1 MRVLLVEDDADVARF
16 IRKGL
21 SEETYAVD
29 VAASGEDA
37 MYLASVNAYDAAILD
52 VMIPPPDGMEVCRR
66 LRAGGSTLPILMLT
80 ARASVDA
87 KIAGLDAGADDYLA
101 KPFEFDELLARLR
114 ALLRRGGATISA
126 LLEVGPLTIDTRSHR
141 VTIDEKPLT
150 LTTKEYSVL
159 EYLGRN
165 AGRIVTREEIAEH
178 VWNQEFDPF
187 TNLIEV
193 YINRL
198 RRHIERVSQRKLIQT
213 IRGAGYM
220 LEHDPA
226 AVADS

>member
-29 VAASGEDA
+29 VAGNGEQA
-37 MYLASVNAYDAAILD
+37 MYLASLNAYDAAILD
-52 VMIPPPDGMEVCRR
+52 VMIPAPDGMEVCRR
-66 LRAGGSTLPILMLT
+66 LRESGSTLPILMLT
-80 ARASVDA
+80 ALDTVDQ

-101 KPFEFDELLARLR
+101 KPFEFRELLARLR
-114 ALLRRGGATISA
+114 ALMRRGGATISA
-126 LLEVGPLTIDTRSHR
+126 VLEAGDLQIDTRSHR
-141 VTIDEKPLT
+141 VSMHGEPLT
-150 LTTKEYSVL
+150 LTTKEYAVL
-159 EYLGRN
+159 EYLARN

-178 VWNQEFDPF
+178 VWNEDYDPF

-198 RRHIERVSQRKLIQT
+198 RRHIESVSARKLIHT
-213 IRGAGYM
+213 VRGAGYM
-220 LEHDPA
+220 LQQEA
-226 AVADS
+226 

>member
-21 SEETYAVD
+21 TEETYAVD
-29 VAASGEDA
+29 VAESGEQA
-37 MYLASVNAYDAAILD
+37 MYLASLNAYDAAILD
-52 VMIPPPDGMEVCRR
+52 VMIPAPDGMEVCRR
-66 LRAGGSTLPILMLT
+66 LRKSGSTLPILMLT
-80 ARASVDA
+80 ALDTVDQ

-101 KPFEFDELLARLR
+101 KPFEFRELLARMR
-114 ALLRRGGATISA
+114 ALMRRGGATISA
-126 LLEVGPLTIDTRSHR
+126 VLDAGDLQIDTRSHR
-141 VTIDEKPLT
+141 VTMNGQSLT

-159 EYLGRN
+159 EYLARN

-178 VWNQEFDPF
+178 VWNEDYDPF

-198 RRHIERVSQRKLIQT
+198 RRHIETVSERKLIHT
-213 IRGAGYM
+213 VRGAGYM
-220 LEHDPA
+220 LQQDA
-226 AVADS
+226 

>member
-29 VAASGEDA
+29 VAESGEDA
-37 MYLASVNAYDAAILD
+37 MYLASLNAYDAAILD

-66 LRAGGSTLPILMLT
+66 LRKSGSTLPILMLT
-80 ARASVDA
+80 ALDTVDQ
-87 KIAGLDAGADDYLA
+87 KITGLDAGADDYLA
-101 KPFEFDELLARLR
+101 KPFEFRELLARLR
-114 ALLRRGGATISA
+114 ALMRRGGATISA
-126 LLEVGPLTIDTRSHR
+126 VVEAGDLQIDTRSHR
-141 VTIDEKPLT
+141 VTVKGQSLT
-150 LTTKEYSVL
+150 LTTKEYAVL
-159 EYLGRN
+159 EYLARN

-178 VWNQEFDPF
+178 VWNEDYDPF

-198 RRHIERVSQRKLIQT
+198 RRHIETVSARKWIHT
-213 IRGAGYM
+213 VRGAGYM
-220 LEHDPA
+220 LQQDA
-226 AVADS
+226 